1 MLTARGQVVDRV
13 AGLRRGADDYVVKPF
28 APDEL
33 VARVDA
39 LLRRVQRGAP
49 PPVGQIAFG
58 RVTADFDRQHFTVDG
73 QPLHLAG
80 KEAELLRFLCQNAG
94 ETVGRDDILRTV
106 WKDQPHVTPRTVD
119 VHIAWLRQKIEADP
133 ASPCHLH
140 TVRGEGYRF
149 VM

>member
-1 MLTARGQVVDRV
+1 LAFTGTFDHNLDAKNRLTIPSKFRADLSKGVYLSRAVEHWTVN
-13 AGLRRGADDYVVKPF
+13 RGALD
-28 APDEL
+28 L
-33 VARVDA
+33 
-39 LLRRVQRGAP
+39 
-49 PPVGQIAFG
+49 
-58 RVTADFDRQHFTVDG
+58 

-80 KEAELLRFLCQNAG
+80 KEADLLRFLCQNAG
-94 ETVGRDDILRTV
+94 ETVGRDDILRTI

-133 ASPCHLH
+133 ASPRHLH